1 MGALTITTMPV
12 YAGTM
17 ASTEWGLVAFCAT
30 VQNFVLIIERIL
42 APLMARDVASVTR
55 PEGVWRVFQA
65 YSRLYNLMA
74 ATGLAFAL
82 FLVLISRTTNCCG
95 LALLADAPLVWC
107 GAMAQLSFQLANAS
121 ATGYW
126 NGTQQQHKSN
136 RRAFGF
142 AALKHTVAL
151 VVVTQFAA
159 FAVAYVVTFA
169 AVGYLELLFNRRNV
183 LRDIEL
189 TDVSGDSSFF
199 RLAHGALAGY
209 VAASLLGMLS
219 SQVDRLVLA
228 ATLPVADF
236 GSYYLVSTIA
246 LMLLHLQAPIHRAL
260 LPLMVRNSETT
271 RDTAFLLC
279 LSFFLV
285 VLPSLSVALFAEPL
299 LHMWLASPNW
309 KFAATVTDAMT
320 STLRL
325 LAVAVA
331 ASTVF
336 SPVSILLL
344 RDRRYLDM
352 AVINLLQLMA
362 ASAVLFFVASEQ
374 GLIAGGYAWLAGS
387 VVQVAVAATFA
398 IRRLV

>member
-1 MGALTITTMPV
+1 MGALTIATMPV

-17 ASTEWGLVAFCAT
+17 ASAEWGLVAFCAT
-30 VQNFVLIIERIL
+30 VQNLVLIVERIL

-65 YSRLYNLMA
+65 YSRLYTVMA
-74 ATGLAFAL
+74 VTGLAIGL
-82 FLVLISRTTNCCG
+82 LLVVISRTTNCCG

-107 GAMAQLSFQLANAS
+107 AAMAQISFQLANAS
-121 ATGYW
+121 AIGYW

-151 VVVTQFAA
+151 IVVSQFAP

-169 AVGYLELLFNRRNV
+169 AIGYLEFLCNRRNV

-189 TDVSGDSSFF
+189 TDVSGDASFF
-199 RLAHGALAGY
+199 QLVHAALAGY

-219 SQVDRLVLA
+219 SQADRLVLA

-260 LPLMVRNSETT
+260 LPLMVRDNETT
-271 RDTAFLLC
+271 RATALLLC
-279 LSFFLV
+279 LSFSLV

-320 STLRL
+320 TTLRL

-336 SPVSILLL
+336 TPVSIVLL

-352 AVINLLQLMA
+352 ACINLLQLTA
-362 ASAVLFFVASEQ
+362 AATVLFFGASEQ
-374 GLIAGGYAWLAGS
+374 GMIAGGYAWLAGS
-387 VVQVAVAATFA
+387 IVQVTVAATFA